1 MPELWALFSAGLIL
15 WFGYLYVRVKRF
27 LHILQLEEYQTR
39 EYERWLRS
47 NVSKYIRAR
56 HETAVVFIG
65 GLAVLVA
72 AGVGESTGVF
82 VWLVITLGLLLE
94 PGTRRQAKKPL
105 VLTARARRILAA
117 ALAVTVAL
125 TTLKVGL
132 GLLAGQREAIA
143 GGIIAVTLLTLFA
156 GHVVLLA
163 NLLLWP
169 IEERSRRKFQR
180 MAEQKL
186 RERQPKI
193 IAVTGSAGK
202 TTTKELIAHML
213 SARYRVL
220 RTPSSFNTPMGISRT
235 ANDSLTDQEYFV
247 VEMGAY
253 TRGEI
258 ARLCKLVG
266 GTDISVITTV
276 NAQHLERFGSLEK
289 TAEAKFEIVEGLKPG
304 GTAVLNFDIPAIRE
318 HSARLNPT
326 PEVVGNAR
334 IHLLTFGIESE
345 DVRLRATAVRE
356 QEGGIEVDVA
366 VDGETATVRIPL
378 LGRHN
383 AGNVL
388 AAIGVG
394 LTCGLDLPYMTA
406 ALRTARPPEHRLQPL
421 TLPTGG
427 IYLDD
432 GYNGNPQ
439 GIIGALEVLG
449 AYAPKRRIVI
459 TPGLI
464 EMGKARS
471 EYHEAIGRAAAKN
484 VDVAFLVGPKQT
496 ADIRRGMLAAGYP
509 EAQVH
514 TVRSLDEARDAV
526 TAMGGWDAGSVV
538 LVANDLPD
546 QFDEYLVI

>member
-1 MPELWALFSAGLIL
+1 MPELWAASLVALGAWSYFLF
-15 WFGYLYVRVKRF
+15 VRTRRF
-27 LHILQLEEYQTR
+27 LHILQLEEYYTR
-39 EYERWLRS
+39 SYLQWLHHHFDR
-47 NVSKYIRAR
+47 YLRPR
-56 HETAVVFIG
+56 HALTALMTAILVTRVIG
-65 GLAVLVA
+65 DGLFLVA
-72 AGVGESTGVF
+72 SSGLLWVLFAPSGVF
-82 VWLVITLGLLLE
+82 DTA
-94 PGTRRQAKKPL
+94 QAKPVKPL
-105 VLTARARRILAA
+105 VMTARARRIL
-117 ALAVTVAL
+117 VTSLAL
-125 TTLKVGL
+125 TTAIVALCIGL
-132 GLLAGQREAIA
+132 GLLAGEREAMVA
-143 GGIIAVTLLTLFA
+143 GVVATTALTLFA
-156 GHVVLLA
+156 GHVVLAA
-163 NLLLWP
+163 NLMLWP
-169 IEERSRRKFQR
+169 YEERSRRRFQR
-180 MAEQKL
+180 MAEEKL
-186 RERQPKI
+186 RVRSPKV

-213 SARYRVL
+213 AARYRVL

-235 ANDSLTDQEYFV
+235 VNDALTDQDYFV

-253 TRGEI
+253 TKGEI
-258 ARLCKLVG
+258 AKLCRLVG
-266 GTDISVITTV
+266 GADISVITTV

-304 GTAVLNFDIPAIRE
+304 GTAVLNFDVPAVRMHAANHPGLDI
-318 HSARLNPT
+318 
-326 PEVVGNAR
+326 
-334 IHLLTFGIESE
+334 LTFGIESD

-356 QEGGIEVDVA
+356 QEGGIEVDLT
-366 VDGETATVRIPL
+366 VDGESAMVRTPL

-394 LTCGLDLPYMTA
+394 LKCGLDLPYMAA
-406 ALRTARPPEHRLQPL
+406 ALRTARPPEHRLQPM

-464 EMGKARS
+464 EMGKDRAQ
-471 EYHEAIGRAAAKN
+471 YHEAIGRAAAGN

-496 ADIRRGMLAAGYP
+496 ADIRRGMLAAGFP
-509 EAQVH
+509 EANVR
-514 TVRSLDEARDAV
+514 TVRNLMEARDQV

-546 QFDEYLVI
+546 QFNEYLVI

>member
-1 MPELWALFSAGLIL
+1 
-15 WFGYLYVRVKRF
+15 
-27 LHILQLEEYQTR
+27 
-39 EYERWLRS
+39 
-47 NVSKYIRAR
+47 
-56 HETAVVFIG
+56 
-65 GLAVLVA
+65 
-72 AGVGESTGVF
+72 
-82 VWLVITLGLLLE
+82 
-94 PGTRRQAKKPL
+94 
-105 VLTARARRILAA
+105 
-117 ALAVTVAL
+117 
-125 TTLKVGL
+125 
-132 GLLAGQREAIA
+132 
-143 GGIIAVTLLTLFA
+143 
-156 GHVVLLA
+156 
-163 NLLLWP
+163 
-169 IEERSRRKFQR
+169 

-186 RERQPKI
+186 RERAPKV
-193 IAVTGSAGK
+193 IAITGSAGK

-213 SARYRVL
+213 AARYRVL

-235 ANDSLTDQEYFV
+235 VSDALTDQEYFV

-253 TRGEI
+253 TKGEI
-258 ARLCKLVG
+258 ARLCRLVG

-276 NAQHLERFGSLEK
+276 NAQHFERFGSLEK
-289 TAEAKFEIVEGLKPG
+289 TAEAKFEIVEGLKSG
-304 GTAVLNFDIPAIRE
+304 GTAVLNFDVPAVRM
-318 HSARLNPT
+318 HAVRFPDLD
-326 PEVVGNAR
+326 VVA
-334 IHLLTFGIESE
+334 FGIESE
-345 DVRLRATAVRE
+345 DVRLRATDVRE
-356 QEGGIEVDVA
+356 QEGGIEIDVA
-366 VDGETATVRIPL
+366 VDGQIATVRTPL

-394 LTCGLDLPYMTA
+394 LTCGLDLPYMAA
-406 ALRTARPPEHRLQPL
+406 ALRQARPPEHRLQPL

-464 EMGKARS
+464 EMGRERAQ
-471 EYHEAIGRAAAKN
+471 YHEAIGRAAAAN

-496 ADIRRGMLAAGYP
+496 ADIRQGMLDAGYP
-509 EAQVH
+509 EGQVH
-514 TVRSLDEARDAV
+514 VVRSLDEARDQV